1 MHHNMINENGF
12 KDWKDLWQPKLAG
25 RISMVNSPR
34 EVIGTVLKYM
44 GVSYNSNDIGRIAV
58 QQNLALLGN
67 QYLPDLN
74 RSDSPS
80 RLSYPT
86 PHLRVSDKQCSI
98 KAIRLSRSRID
109 QRLTMTDNLSVSITS
124 SLFNSLLLPP
134 TLSRIRSPYM
144 LSWSHKAPSH
154 SSCQPTRPIALSRH
168 RTKRG

>member
-1 MHHNMINENGF
+1 MIN
-12 KDWKDLWQPKLAG
+12 P
-25 RISMVNSPR
+25 
-34 EVIGTVLKYM
+34 
-44 GVSYNSNDIGRIAV
+44 IGR
-58 QQNLALLGN
+58 ALRCLTTCRMPLLPPQFLSYTIFIYK